1 MPIGIIVL
9 GCVMFVC
16 VTAVVL
22 KYLDKRDVNADIE
35 FRDKQFEAELR
46 EKIENSRPLKDRMK

>member
-9 GCVMFVC
+9 GCVMFLC
-16 VTAVVL
+16 VTAVIL
-22 KYLDKRDVNADIE
+22 RYLDKANVNADVE

-46 EKIENSRPLKDRMK
+46 EKIKNSRPLKDRME

>member
-9 GCVMFVC
+9 GCVMFIC
-16 VTAVVL
+16 VTLIVL
-22 KYLDKRDVNADIE
+22 RYIEKRDVNADVE

-46 EKIENSRPLKDRMK
+46 EKLEASKPLKDRMK